1 MIDRVKQKMLM
12 RLPVRAILYVVF
24 IFAIVLIIVL
34 FINISR
40 ERTNIEKIIKQE
52 DLPLERMHAISQ
64 EARNEAIITTVI
76 VFILGVTAISLLLVY
91 EQYRSARR
99 SLGAM
104 ESLSSNVLRSIT
116 RGVIVVD
123 LEEGI
128 SSLNKAAE
136 TILNLKGGNLA
147 GTPFRGIWS
156 KDDQI
161 RVILEKA
168 LEEKALSND
177 QDIDYYVEG
186 KGRLSLRI
194 DTTFLEDDE
203 GKMIGVVMLIK
214 DLTEAKQLETQ
225 MRRADN
231 LASLGRLAAGIAH
244 EIKNP
249 LSAMS
254 INHQLLEEEVSSSS
268 SLSREKLLNYLN
280 IVEMETKR
288 LEGIVQNFLRFA
300 KPPPLELSQ
309 VNINQVLD
317 EVLALIN
324 REATEEGIRISKNYH
339 EDLPQVRG
347 DKEQLSQAILNVVIN
362 SLQAMGGEGQLT
374 VRTVRGQRHIEVEI
388 SDTGRGI
395 APQDQEKI
403 FELYFTTKEG
413 GTGLGLPITQRIIQE
428 HEGWIDV
435 ESEPGKGTKFRI
447 SLPLG
452 GEGKR

>member
-1 MIDRVKQKMLM
+1 MLM
-12 RLPVRAILYVVF
+12 RRPVRVILYI
-24 IFAIVLIIVL
+24 IFATVLIAVL
-34 FINISR
+34 FVNLSHKR
-40 ERTNIEKIIKQE
+40 ANIERIIQQE
-52 DLPLERMHAISQ
+52 GLSLGSMYAVARET
-64 EARNEAIITTVI
+64 RNEAIITAVI
-76 VFILGVTAISLLLVY
+76 IFILGITALSLLLIY

-99 SLGAM
+99 SLSAV

-123 LEEGI
+123 LEGKI

-136 TILNLKGGNLA
+136 TILNLKGRNLS
-147 GTPFRGIWS
+147 GTPFREIWN
-156 KDDQI
+156 KDDRI
-161 RVILEKA
+161 RVILEKV
-168 LEEKALSND
+168 LEDKELSGD

-203 GKMIGVVMLIK
+203 GKTVGIVILIK

-225 MRRADN
+225 MRRADK

-254 INHQLLEEEVSSSS
+254 INHQLLEEEVFSSS
-268 SLSREKLLNYLN
+268 SLSRKRLLNYLN
-280 IVEMETKR
+280 IVGTETKR

-309 VNINQVLD
+309 VNINRVLD
-317 EVLALIN
+317 GVLALIGQ
-324 REATEEGIRISKNYH
+324 EAVEEGIKISKNYH
-339 EDLPQVRG
+339 EDLPRVQG
-347 DKEQLSQAILNVVIN
+347 DKEQLSQAFLNIVIN
-362 SLQAMGGEGQLT
+362 SLQAMAGGGQLT
-374 VRTVRGQRHIEVEI
+374 IRTAKGPRHIELEI

-395 APQDQEKI
+395 ALQDQEKI

-428 HEGWIDV
+428 HRGWIGI
-435 ESEPGKGTKFRI
+435 ESKPGEGTKFRVN
-447 SLPLG
+447 LPLI
-452 GEGKR
+452 